1 MIKVVFRK
9 PLMNS
14 IKLTIN
20 KAGRVCKMHR
30 HSNIKK
36 SKIIYNDDQDVK
48 SQSRCNAIILIPLM
62 QVQLQSQR
70 DIKIFNF
77 V

>member
-20 KAGRVCKMHR
+20 KAGRICKMHR

-36 SKIIYNDDQDVK
+36 GKDNIQ
-48 SQSRCNAIILIPLM
+48 
-62 QVQLQSQR
+62 
-70 DIKIFNF
+70 
-77 V
+77 